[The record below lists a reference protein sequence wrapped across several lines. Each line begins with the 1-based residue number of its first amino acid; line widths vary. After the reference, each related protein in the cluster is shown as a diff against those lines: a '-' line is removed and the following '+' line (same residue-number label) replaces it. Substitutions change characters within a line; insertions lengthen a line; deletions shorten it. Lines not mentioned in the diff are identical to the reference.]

1 MFAEAGNP
9 FGAMG
14 YGRKRFIFK
23 WERDII
29 PVSVAG
35 RRIPAPG
42 SDTVLPIPI
51 SVIEP
56 EAIVCDYA
64 EFLPPVAGGNG
75 CGMLLRLLVVPFTVS
90 FRNLKIQEV
99 PADLGNWQQ
108 WGSHDG
114 YFSDYAFYQYWCH
127 STFWGAGVWRSVDE
141 FCSLGF
147 DESRMLNWPQ
157 PWSEGHLS
165 WKIPYGWKHKD
176 STSSVCVG
184 QIEPPTYS
192 TWTMRTNFIEK
203 VKHDRRIGVS
213 LSGQMFFEGVL
224 QNGNQ

>member
-1 MFAEAGNP
+1 
-9 FGAMG
+9 MG
-14 YGRKRFIFK
+14 LWHGCIFY
-23 WERDII
+23 EYNR
-29 PVSVAG
+29 A
-35 RRIPAPG
+35 R
-42 SDTVLPIPI
+42 
-51 SVIEP
+51 
-56 EAIVCDYA
+56 
-64 EFLPPVAGGNG
+64 
-75 CGMLLRLLVVPFTVS
+75 
-90 FRNLKIQEV
+90 
-99 PADLGNWQQ
+99 
-108 WGSHDG
+108 
-114 YFSDYAFYQYWCH
+114 AFYIF
-127 STFWGAGVWRSVDE
+127 SNMRLAAMAVVVWRVVDE

>member
-14 YGRKRFIFK
+14 YDRKRFIFK

-42 SDTVLPIPI
+42 SMFRYRLAYSDLSHRTRGNCLR
-51 SVIEP
+51 
-56 EAIVCDYA
+56 
-64 EFLPPVAGGNG
+64 LRGNG